1 MSERIILE
9 FLSSE
14 QCRERCEGH
23 DRSTLLNSFEKFREE
38 WVEKMI
44 NYVIGEL
51 GIDDESAKHVRR
63 NPAGYKVN
71 YETFKLLD
79 FK

>member
-1 MSERIILE
+1 M
-9 FLSSE
+9 
-14 QCRERCEGH
+14 
-23 DRSTLLNSFEKFREE
+23 NSFEKFREE